1 MRRIGVIGTG
11 YVGLVLGAGL
21 AESGNRV
28 ICGDIDHRKIEM
40 LKAGRIPIYEP
51 GLDGLVERNAKAGR
65 LSFTTDIAGL
75 VRASEVIFIAVGT
88 PPNEDGS
95 ADLEHVLECAK
106 QIARYMDGYRLVV
119 VKSTVPVGTCDKVRE
134 VLRQGT
140 NHPFDVASNPEFL
153 KEGDAVADMMRPDR
167 IVVGTDSE
175 RARAILSEIYAPFV
189 RTDNPIIFMSVRSS
203 ELTKYAANA
212 MLATRISF
220 MNEIAKLCDALGAD
234 IEEVRKGIGSDP
246 RIGRKFLFA
255 GVGFGGSCFPKDLKA
270 LIATGRECGVELRVL
285 QAVAAVNEEQKRL
298 LVRRVVE
305 KFGEDLRGR
314 RFAVWGL
321 AFKPNTDD
329 MREAPSI
336 TIVRGLC
343 DRGAFVVAYDPVA
356 LERAR
361 EVFAGLEGLE
371 LVSDAYEA
379 VKGADALL
387 LVTEWG
393 EFRQPDVERLASL
406 MRGRFILDGRNI
418 LPEKALRA
426 AGFEVIGIGRKALEP
441 GRQGTS

>member
-140 NHPFDVASNPEFL
+140 HHPFDVASNPEFL

-220 MNEIAKLCDALGAD
+220 MNEIARLCDVLGAD